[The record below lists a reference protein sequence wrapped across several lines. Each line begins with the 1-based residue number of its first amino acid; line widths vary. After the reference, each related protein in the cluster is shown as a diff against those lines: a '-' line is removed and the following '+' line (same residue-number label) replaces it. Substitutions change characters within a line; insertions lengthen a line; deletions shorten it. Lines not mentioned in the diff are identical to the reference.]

1 VVGQLA
7 LIAFADITDVFDPSG
22 RPLPLAD
29 VPPHV
34 RAALARYTVRTK
46 RSRVRAADG
55 EVVPRTVEVIEVR
68 LVSKIPALA
77 ALARY
82 LGRQSRLRPGG
93 AA

>member
-7 LIAFADITDVFDPSG
+7 LIAFADITDVFDASG

-34 RAALARYTVRTK
+34 RAALAKYTVRK
-46 RSRVRAADG
+46 KQSRVRSADG
-55 EVVPRTVEVIEVR
+55 EVVPLTVEVIEVQ

-77 ALARY
+77 ALAHY
-82 LGRQSRLRPGG
+82 LSRRSQCGPGCPS
-93 AA
+93 